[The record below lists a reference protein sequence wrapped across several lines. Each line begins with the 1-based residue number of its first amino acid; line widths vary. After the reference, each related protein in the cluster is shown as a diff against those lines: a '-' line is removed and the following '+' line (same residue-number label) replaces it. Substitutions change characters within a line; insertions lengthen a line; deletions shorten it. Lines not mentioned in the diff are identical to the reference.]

1 AGLWCV
7 DNNGLGLSAHVRRFA
22 PYSTNESQPVTD
34 EAGNALLFDGRLD
47 NRDDLLRQLA
57 ATAIASESADV
68 HVVFEAFRAWG
79 EACLDRLA
87 GDFALAA
94 FQALERRLVLA
105 RDPVGCR
112 PLYYWCDGKTFIF
125 GSEIKAILAH
135 PSVRAEPNQDLLAD
149 FFLRDSLP
157 YEDEGE

>member
-1 AGLWCV
+1 MSGLAGVWNFDGRPVERDLVATIGSRIAHRGEDAAGLWCV

-105 RDPVGCR
+105 R
-112 PLYYWCDGKTFIF
+112 
-125 GSEIKAILAH
+125 
-135 PSVRAEPNQDLLAD
+135 
-149 FFLRDSLP
+149 
-157 YEDEGE
+157 